1 MKQIFLVLKREYLI
15 RVKKKSFL
23 LATILTPLLFPAIIF
38 GIAYFATRDSGDS
51 DKEVFI
57 LDESGYFQDAFN
69 DSGYDY
75 TYLSGDLE
83 SAKTK
88 FQDDGAYGLIHIPEI
103 DLQDG
108 SKTVYDDFSL
118 FTKTNPGLQIMEDFE
133 YELRTTLEAIKLEK
147 SGLDP
152 AVINSLKVRIDLD
165 SFNLS
170 ETGEA
175 KESNSK
181 ISSAIGYVFGFLIYM
196 FIFVYGSQIMQSVLD
211 EKSSRIVEVIVSSVK
226 PFQLMMGKILGVG
239 AVGFTQLLIWILLMF
254 TLSTIGIS
262 ILGGGAGMEVMAGQA
277 PQQVELTDT
286 QEMIG
291 NVQGILANIPVVTIL
306 VSFLFY
312 FLGAYFLY
320 GALYAAVGASVDS
333 LQDAQQFMF
342 PIIIPLIAGIV
353 SLSFVLQDPNSS
365 LAVTLSMIPF
375 TSPIIM
381 MARLPFGVPTWQL
394 LLSMVF
400 LIGGFMGTTW
410 VAGRIYRVGILMH
423 GVKVN
428 WKIIA
433 KWFTMKI

>member
-1 MKQIFLVLKREYLI
+1 MKQIFLIIKREYLI

-38 GIAYFATRDSGDS
+38 GVAYFATRDSGDS
-51 DKEVFI
+51 DKAVFV
-57 LDESGYFQDAFN
+57 LDESGYFQDAFS
-69 DSGYDY
+69 DSKYEY

-83 SAKTK
+83 TAKEK
-88 FQDDGAYGLIHIPEI
+88 FQEDDAYGLIHIPII
-103 DLQDG
+103 DLEDA
-108 SKTVYDDFSL
+108 SKTFYENFS
-118 FTKTNPGLQIMEDFE
+118 FYSKTNPGLQIMDDIEDE
-133 YELRTTLEAIKLEK
+133 IRTKLEAIKLDK

-152 AVINSLKVRIDLD
+152 ELIKSLRVRIDLD

-170 ETGEA
+170 DTGEA

-239 AVGFTQLLIWILLMF
+239 AVGFTQLLIWIVLMF
-254 TLSTIGIS
+254 TLSAVGIS
-262 ILGGGAGMEVMAGQA
+262 VLGGGAGMIVMADQV
-277 PQQVELTDT
+277 PQQVEMTDT
-286 QEMIG
+286 QEMIS

-306 VSFLFY
+306 ISFLFY

-365 LAVTLSMIPF
+365 LSVALSMIPL

-381 MARLPFGVPTWQL
+381 MARIPFGVPTWQL
-394 LLSMVF
+394 LLSMLF
-400 LIGGFMGTTW
+400 LIAGFIGTTW

-423 GVKVN
+423 GAKVN

>member
-1 MKQIFLVLKREYLI
+1 MKQIFLIIKREYLI

-51 DKEVFI
+51 DKAVFV
-57 LDESGYFQDAFN
+57 LDESGYFEEGFN
-69 DSGYDY
+69 DSKYEY

-83 SAKTK
+83 SAKEK
-88 FQDDGAYGLIHIPEI
+88 FQEEGAYGLIHIPAI
-103 DLQDG
+103 DLEDA
-108 SKTVYDDFSL
+108 SKTSYDGFS
-118 FTKTNPGLQIMEDFE
+118 FYSKTNPGLQIMEDFE
-133 YELRTTLEAIKLEK
+133 KAIRIKLEAIKLDR

-152 AVINSLKVRIDLD
+152 ELIKSLRVRIDLD

-175 KESNSK
+175 KESNSQV
-181 ISSAIGYVFGFLIYM
+181 SSAIGYVFGFLIYM
-196 FIFVYGSQIMQSVLD
+196 FIFIYGSQIMQSVLE
-211 EKSSRIVEVIVSSVK
+211 EKSTRIVEIIVSSVK

-239 AVGFTQLLIWILLMF
+239 AVGFTQLLIWIVLMF
-254 TLSTIGIS
+254 TLSAVGIS
-262 ILGGGAGMEVMAGQA
+262 VLGGGAEVMAGGEMS
-277 PQQVELTDT
+277 QQVEMTDA
-286 QEMIG
+286 QEMIA
-291 NVQGILANIPVVTIL
+291 NVQGIMASIPIVTIL
-306 VSFLFY
+306 ISFLFY

-320 GALYAAVGASVDS
+320 GALYAAVGAAVDS
-333 LQDAQQFMF
+333 IQDAQQFMF

-353 SLSFVLQDPNSS
+353 SLGFVLQDPNSS
-365 LAVTLSMIPF
+365 LAVTLSMIPL

-394 LLSMVF
+394 LLSMLF
-400 LIGGFMGTTW
+400 LIAGFIGTTW

-428 WKIIA
+428 WKVIA